1 MLQARD
7 KVGFRDMSII
17 ELYFG
22 FHGRIGRKTF
32 WLASLVPSIIQAIVW
47 VGYKSLP
54 IPSPVLA
61 FVAGVAV
68 FAMVML
74 NAKRLHD
81 VGKSGW
87 WQLISLLGI
96 PLIIGAYLAL
106 FWNSPL
112 VSLALSISA
121 MVTSLAGLWIVIQ
134 MWFFQGASG
143 DNDFGPAPTS
153 KDLARSL
160 ELEISQLQP
169 VTARLA
175 LANMPPPSGVID
187 RTSRGAARPSRN
199 GGFGRRDS
207 RIA

>member
-1 MLQARD
+1 
-7 KVGFRDMSII
+7 MSLI

-32 WLASLVPSIIQAIVW
+32 WLASLVPSTIQAIVW
-47 VGYKSLP
+47 IGYQSLP
-54 IPSPVLA
+54 IPPPMLA
-61 FVAGVAV
+61 FAAGVAA
-68 FAMVML
+68 FAMAML

-87 WQLISLLGI
+87 WQLIFLLSI

-106 FWNSPL
+106 FWNSP
-112 VSLALSISA
+112 VVALALSVSA

-134 MWFFQGASG
+134 MWFYQGTPG
-143 DNDFGPAPTS
+143 DNDFGPAPIYGDVAQT
-153 KDLARSL
+153 L
-160 ELEISQLQP
+160 ELEINQLQP

-187 RTSRGAARPSRN
+187 RTAKGASRASRN
-199 GGFGRRDS
+199 SGFGRRDS
-207 RIA
+207 RIG

>member
-1 MLQARD
+1 MP
-7 KVGFRDMSII
+7 FI

-22 FHGRIGRKTF
+22 FHGRIGRRTF
-32 WLASLVPSIIQAIVW
+32 WLASITPGTVQAIVW
-47 VGYKSLP
+47 VGYERLP
-54 IPSPVLA
+54 IPPPMLA
-61 FVAGVAV
+61 FAAGVAA
-68 FAMVML
+68 FAMAML

-112 VSLALSISA
+112 VSLALSLSA

-143 DNDFGPAPTS
+143 DNDFGPAPAS
-153 KDLARSL
+153 KDIARSL
-160 ELEISQLQP
+160 EQEISQLQP
-169 VTARLA
+169 ATARLA

-187 RTSRGAARPSRN
+187 RTSRSAARPSRN

>member
-1 MLQARD
+1 
-7 KVGFRDMSII
+7 MSII

-22 FHGRIGRKTF
+22 FHGRIERKTF
-32 WLASLVPSIIQAIVW
+32 WLASIAPGTIQTIVW
-47 VGYKSLP
+47 VGYESFP
-54 IPSPVLA
+54 IPPPVLA
-61 FVAGVAV
+61 FAAGVAA
-68 FAMVML
+68 FAMAML

-87 WQLISLLGI
+87 WQLILLLSI

-106 FWNSPL
+106 FWNSPVL
-112 VSLALSISA
+112 ALALSLSA

-134 MWFFQGASG
+134 MWFFQGTPG
-143 DNDFGPAPTS
+143 DNDFGAPPTYR
-153 KDLARSL
+153 DVARNL
-160 ELEISQLQP
+160 EMEISQLQP

-187 RTSRGAARPSRN
+187 RTSKGAARASRN

-207 RIA
+207 RIG

>member
-1 MLQARD
+1 
-7 KVGFRDMSII
+7 MSII

-32 WLASLVPSIIQAIVW
+32 WLASLVPSTIQTIVW
-47 VGYKSLP
+47 VGYENLP
-54 IPSPVLA
+54 IPPPVLA
-61 FVAGVAV
+61 FAAGVAV
-68 FAMVML
+68 FAMAML

-87 WQLISLLGI
+87 WQLISLLSI

-112 VSLALSISA
+112 VALALSLSA

-143 DNDFGPAPTS
+143 DNDFGPAPAS
-153 KDLARSL
+153 RDIARSL
-160 ELEISQLQP
+160 ELEINQLQP
-169 VTARLA
+169 VTARIA

-187 RTSRGAARPSRN
+187 RTSRSAARPSRN

-207 RIA
+207 GIA